1 MIKDANMTQDVAL
14 KLHDIKGLVAVP
26 DDSLYYFVAL
36 LIGLILLLI
45 AVAYLL
51 YRYVKRERSVNLQK
65 FYLEKLHALDLSQ
78 SKASAYALTEYG
90 RLLEK
95 DQPQKVAYEAM
106 LEKLEAYKYQKAV
119 ADFDEETKQS
129 IEIFLGRL

>member
-45 AVAYLL
+45 AAAYLL
-51 YRYVKRERSVNLQK
+51 YRYVKREKSVNLQK
-65 FYLEKLHALDLSQ
+65 FYLEKLHALDLSK
-78 SKASAYALTEYG
+78 SKESAYALTEYG

-119 ADFDEETKQS
+119 AGFDKETVQS